1 MSRLRVGETLHS
13 DTGTPYRVDALLGEG
28 GFGEAYV
35 GERLVPENATDA
47 VVGGVV
53 DGILDVRGEV
63 VRPARTVAIKVCRS
77 LDDWHG
83 EAYFGRLLQGNP
95 RVVEL
100 LDAFVTA
107 TGREPRQRR
116 RHVLVFEHMAEG
128 TVWDAIEATG
138 LRWPEAKVRA
148 EIRALL
154 EVLRRMHG
162 VWIIHRDIKPDNVYL
177 RDGHL
182 VLGDFGITKLALDHK
197 GADASRF
204 QPDFA
209 PRDLASSSM
218 WGPAED
224 IFQVGL
230 LAATLLSGE
239 VWWNQVVSARAITAL
254 EATDAFK
261 SWIWHATGARS
272 KRYWHADDAL
282 DALSSLRRVDVA
294 PGRAPRSLRGQSVV
308 FTGRLD
314 GLSRAEAGR
323 RARQVGAHL
332 QTRLTDA
339 TTVVVLGR
347 LGLSEGVTM
356 FGVRERLRTGQP
368 IRVVSQ
374 DQFERLTTA
383 RPSRPAPG

>member
-1 MSRLRVGETLHS
+1 MPRMRVGETLHS
-13 DTGTPYRVDALLGEG
+13 DTGTPYLVEGLLGEG

-35 GERLVPENATDA
+35 GHRLSP
-47 VVGGVV
+47 
-53 DGILDVRGEV
+53 RGERV
-63 VRPARTVAIKVCRS
+63 QAVAIKVCKS
-77 LDDWHG
+77 LEDWHG
-83 EAYFGRLLQGNP
+83 EAYFGRLLQGDP

-107 TGREPRQRR
+107 TGRGQRQRR
-116 RHVLVFEHMAEG
+116 RHVLVFEYMADG
-128 TVWDAIEATG
+128 TVWDAIEGDG
-138 LRWPEAKVRA
+138 LRWSEGKVRA
-148 EIRALL
+148 EMRALL
-154 EVLRRMHG
+154 KLLRRMHG

-177 RDGHL
+177 RDARL
-182 VLGDFGITKLALDHK
+182 VLGDFGITKLALDQK
-197 GADASRF
+197 GSDASKF

-209 PRDLASSSM
+209 PRDLRSSTM

-239 VWWNQVVSARAITAL
+239 IWWNDVVSARAIAQL
-254 EATDAFK
+254 DASDAFK

-282 DALSSLRRVDVA
+282 DALSSLRSVDVS
-294 PGRAPRSLRGQSVV
+294 PGRAPRTLRGQPVV

-314 GLSRAEAGR
+314 GMTRTQAMA
-323 RARQVGAHL
+323 RARAAGAHP

-339 TTVVVLGR
+339 TTIVVLGR
-347 LGLSEGVTM
+347 AGVSEGLKM

-368 IRVVSQ
+368 IRVITQ
-374 DQFERLTTA
+374 EQFERLTTA
-383 RPSRPAPG
+383 RRLRLR

>member
-1 MSRLRVGETLHS
+1 MTVVPRLRVGETLHS
-13 DTGTPYRVDALLGEG
+13 DTGTPYLVTGPLGEG

-35 GERLVPENATDA
+35 GQRLSPKGRQVEP
-47 VVGGVV
+47 
-53 DGILDVRGEV
+53 
-63 VRPARTVAIKVCRS
+63 VAIKVCRS
-77 LDDWHG
+77 LEDWHG
-83 EAYFGRLLQGNP
+83 EAYFGRLLQGDP

-100 LDAFVTA
+100 RDAFVTA
-107 TGREPRQRR
+107 TGRGQRQRR
-116 RHVLVFEHMAEG
+116 RHVLVFEFMAEG
-128 TVWDAIEATG
+128 TVWDAVERDG
-138 LRWPEAKVRA
+138 LRWSEGKVRA

-154 EVLRRMHG
+154 KVLRRMHA

-177 RDGHL
+177 RDGRL
-182 VLGDFGITKLALDHK
+182 LLGDFGITKLALDQK
-197 GADASRF
+197 GADASKF

-209 PRDLASSSM
+209 PRDLASSTM

-239 VWWNQVVSARAITAL
+239 IWWNDVVSARAIAEL
-254 EATDAFK
+254 DASDAFK

-282 DALSSLRRVDVA
+282 DALSSLRRVEVG
-294 PGRAPRSLRGQSVV
+294 PGRAPRTLRGQPVV

-314 GLSRAEAGR
+314 GITRAQATA
-323 RARQVGAHL
+323 RARGVGAHP

-339 TTVVVLGR
+339 TTVVVVGR
-347 LGLSEGVTM
+347 VGASEGIKM

-368 IRVVSQ
+368 IRLISQ
-374 DQFERLTTA
+374 EQFERLTA
-383 RPSRPAPG
+383 RRLRRRR

>member
-1 MSRLRVGETLHS
+1 
-13 DTGTPYRVDALLGEG
+13 
-28 GFGEAYV
+28 
-35 GERLVPENATDA
+35 
-47 VVGGVV
+47 
-53 DGILDVRGEV
+53 
-63 VRPARTVAIKVCRS
+63 VAIKVCKS

-83 EAYFGRLLQGNP
+83 EAYFGRLLKGDP

-107 TGREPRQRR
+107 SGRGRRQRR
-116 RHVLVFEHMAEG
+116 RHVLVFEYMSDG
-128 TVWDAIEATG
+128 TVWDTIESQG
-138 LRWPEAKVRA
+138 LRWSEGKVRA

-154 EVLRRMHG
+154 KVLQRMHG

-177 RDGHL
+177 RDGRL
-182 VLGDFGITKLALDHK
+182 VLGDFGITKLALDQK
-197 GADASRF
+197 GSDASKF

-209 PRDLASSSM
+209 PRDLASSAM

-239 VWWNQVVSARAITAL
+239 IWWTDLVSARAIAEL
-254 EATDAFK
+254 EASDAFK

-282 DALSSLRRVDVA
+282 DALSSLRRVDVTA
-294 PGRAPRSLRGQSVV
+294 GRAPRSLRDQCVV
-308 FTGRLD
+308 FGGRLD
-314 GLSRAEAGR
+314 TMTRAEAVA
-323 RARQVGAHL
+323 RARAVGAHP
-332 QTRLTDA
+332 QARLSDA
-339 TTVVVLGR
+339 TSVVVLGR
-347 LGLSEGVTM
+347 AGTPEGITM

-374 DQFERLTTA
+374 EQFERLTT
-383 RPSRPAPG
+383 SRRLRLR

>member
-1 MSRLRVGETLHS
+1 MPRMRVGETLHS
-13 DTGTPYRVDALLGEG
+13 DTGTPYLVVGPLGEG

-35 GERLVPENATDA
+35 GQQLSA
-47 VVGGVV
+47 
-53 DGILDVRGEV
+53 RGT
-63 VRPARTVAIKVCRS
+63 PQRTVAIKVCQS
-77 LDDWHG
+77 LEDWHG
-83 EAYFGRLLQGNP
+83 EAYFGRLLQGDP

-107 TGREPRQRR
+107 TGRGQRQRR
-116 RHVLVFEHMAEG
+116 RHVLVFEHMDEG
-128 TVWDAIEATG
+128 TVWDAVERDG
-138 LRWPEAKVRA
+138 LRWSEGKVRA

-154 EVLRRMHG
+154 KLLRRMHG

-177 RDGHL
+177 RDGRL
-182 VLGDFGITKLALDHK
+182 VLGDFGITKLALDQK
-197 GADASRF
+197 GSDASKF

-209 PRDLASSSM
+209 PRDLASSTL

-239 VWWNQVVSARAITAL
+239 IWWNDLVSARAIAGL
-254 EATDAFK
+254 DADDAFK

-294 PGRAPRSLRGQSVV
+294 PGRAPRTLRDQPVV
-308 FTGRLD
+308 FSGRLD
-314 GLSRAEAGR
+314 GLTRAQAMA
-323 RARQVGAHL
+323 RARAVGAHP

-339 TTVVVLGR
+339 TTVVVVGR
-347 LGLSEGVTM
+347 VGTSEGLKM

-368 IRVVSQ
+368 IRVINQ
-374 DQFERLTTA
+374 EQFVRLT
-383 RPSRPAPG
+383 RRVRLRG

>member
-1 MSRLRVGETLHS
+1 MTRLRVGETLHS
-13 DTGTPYRVDALLGEG
+13 DAGTPYRVTALLGVG
-28 GFGEAYV
+28 GFGETYV
-35 GERLVPENATDA
+35 GHRLAA
-47 VVGGVV
+47 HG
-53 DGILDVRGEV
+53 
-63 VRPARTVAIKVCRS
+63 RPDRAVAIKVCRD

-83 EAYFGRLLQGNP
+83 EAYFGRLLNGDP

-107 TGREPRQRR
+107 TGREQRQVR
-116 RHVLVFEHMAEG
+116 RHVLVFEHMREG
-128 TVWDAIEATG
+128 TVWDAIEQSG
-138 LRWPEAKVRA
+138 LRWPEAKVRS

-162 VWIIHRDIKPDNVYL
+162 VWVIHRDIKPDNVYL
-177 RDGHL
+177 RDGRL
-182 VLGDFGITKLALDHK
+182 VLGDFGITKLALDQK
-197 GADASRF
+197 GSDASRF

-209 PRDLASSSM
+209 PRDLASSTL

-239 VWWNQVVSARAITAL
+239 IWWNDVVSARAIAGL
-254 EATDAFK
+254 DADEAFK

-294 PGRAPRSLRGQSVV
+294 PGRAPRTLRDQPVV
-308 FTGRLD
+308 FSGRLE
-314 GLSRAEAGR
+314 GLTRAEAMA
-323 RARQVGAHL
+323 RARAVGAHP

-339 TTVVVLGR
+339 TTVVVVGR
-347 LGLSEGVTM
+347 MGTSEGLKM

-368 IRVVSQ
+368 IRVINQ
-374 DQFERLTTA
+374 EQFERLT
-383 RPSRPAPG
+383 RRFRRRG

>member
-1 MSRLRVGETLHS
+1 MGRLRVGETLHS
-13 DTGTPYRVDALLGEG
+13 DTGTPYLVTGTLAEG

-35 GERLVPENATDA
+35 GARLSPT
-47 VVGGVV
+47 G
-53 DGILDVRGEV
+53 R
-63 VRPARTVAIKVCRS
+63 RTRSVAIKVCRS
-77 LDDWHG
+77 SEDWHG
-83 EAYFGRLLQGNP
+83 EAYFGRLLQGDP

-107 TGREPRQRR
+107 TGRGQRQRR
-116 RHVLVFEHMAEG
+116 RHVLVFEYMDQG
-128 TVWDAIEATG
+128 TVWDAIETDG
-138 LRWPEAKVRA
+138 LRWSEGKVRA

-154 EVLRRMHG
+154 KLLRRMHG
-162 VWIIHRDIKPDNVYL
+162 VWVIHRDIKPDNVYL
-177 RDGHL
+177 RDGRL
-182 VLGDFGITKLALDHK
+182 VLGDFGITKLALDQR

-209 PRDLASSSM
+209 PRDLASSAM

-230 LAATLLSGE
+230 LAASLLSGE
-239 VWWNQVVSARAITAL
+239 IWWNDVVSARAIADL
-254 EATDAFK
+254 DASDAFK
-261 SWIWHATGARS
+261 SWVWHATGARS

-294 PGRAPRSLRGQSVV
+294 PGRAPRSLRDQPIV

-314 GLSRAEAGR
+314 GLTRPQAMA
-323 RARQVGAHL
+323 RARAVGAHP

-347 LGLSEGVTM
+347 VGSSEGIKM

-368 IRVVSQ
+368 IRVINQ
-374 DQFERLTTA
+374 EQFERLA
-383 RPSRPAPG
+383 RRRLLRG

>member
-13 DTGTPYRVDALLGEG
+13 DTGTPYVVTELLGEG
-28 GFGEAYV
+28 GFGETYV
-35 GERLVPENATDA
+35 GHRLSPE
-47 VVGGVV
+47 GR
-53 DGILDVRGEV
+53 RGE
-63 VRPARTVAIKVCRS
+63 PVAIKVCQS
-77 LDDWHG
+77 LEDWHG
-83 EAYFGRLLQGNP
+83 EAYFGRLLQGDP

-100 LDAFVTA
+100 RDAFVTA
-107 TGREPRQRR
+107 IGRGQRQRR
-116 RHVLVFEHMAEG
+116 RHVLVLEYMEQG
-128 TVWDAIEATG
+128 TVWDAIEKDG
-138 LRWPEAKVRA
+138 LRWSETKVRA

-154 EVLRRMHG
+154 KVLRRMHG

-197 GADASRF
+197 GSGASRF

-209 PRDLASSSM
+209 PRDLASSAM

-239 VWWNQVVSARAITAL
+239 VWWNDVVSARAIAEL
-254 EATDAFK
+254 DASEAFK

-282 DALSSLRRVDVA
+282 DALSSLQRVDVS

-308 FTGRLD
+308 FTGRLG
-314 GLSRAEAGR
+314 GLTRAQAMA
-323 RARQVGAHL
+323 RARAAGAHP
-332 QTRLTDA
+332 QARLSDA
-339 TTVVVLGR
+339 TTVVVVGR
-347 LGLSEGVTM
+347 VRSSEGIKM

-368 IRVVSQ
+368 IRLITPE
-374 DQFERLTTA
+374 QFERLTA
-383 RPSRPAPG
+383 GRRQRLRG